1 MAMLSQSCR
10 REVETALDRDA
21 EPSIECKQDIQNA
34 LSGFSQDL
42 EPGEVPELGPEPFL
56 VRRASLVAGGVAFV
70 GVVALLFRILRR
82 RAEVPGKKK
91 KAGKKKDK
99 SGKPKSS

>member
-1 MAMLSQSCR
+1 MGSR
-10 REVETALDRDA
+10 RRGAGAADRRA
-21 EPSIECKQDIQNA
+21 RA
-34 LSGFSQDL
+34 RGRVARSQDL

-91 KAGKKKDK
+91 KAGKRKDK